1 MTIKK
6 FQLAVPFAVLLAAFA
21 GCSSIG
27 GDSNLKSQLSILQT
41 ENVRLQQKLADVEAE
56 RANTAKNLARFDE
69 LDLVAFNNRDMELIK
84 QIHADDVK
92 VYNPDG
98 TITEPMEPHAEEL
111 QFLFDTFDFRVTDH
125 IVGFGYGDWTA
136 GISIS
141 EGKWVKPLT
150 MPNGTVLQPTGK
162 KVKIK
167 IATIARWENG
177 RIAEEYLFWDNLD
190 WFRQIGA
197 MK

>member
-1 MTIKK
+1 MTIRKS
-6 FQLAVPFAVLLAAFA
+6 QLAVPFAILLTILV
-21 GCSSIG
+21 GCTSPG
-27 GDSNLKSQLSILQT
+27 GDSSLKSQLSTLQT
-41 ENVRLQQKLADVEAE
+41 ENARLQQKIAAVEAE

-98 TITEPMEPHAEEL
+98 TITEPMDPHAEEL

-141 EGKWVKPLT
+141 EGKWVKPLK
-150 MPNGTVLQPTGK
+150 MPDGTVLQPTGK